1 MKSKTE
7 KATFAAGCFWGIE
20 AAFKQ
25 LKGVTGTTVGYTGGS
40 FENPTY
46 ENVCSNK
53 TGHAEAVEVVFD
65 PKKVTYDQLL
75 KVFWQIHDPTQFNR
89 QGPDVGSQYR
99 SVIFY
104 YTSKQKKLADASL
117 KNEQKKHAKPIATK
131 IVKASKFWPAEEYHQ
146 DYYGKH
152 KLAACAINIIKKL

>member
-1 MKSKTE
+1 MKPKPKLE

-25 LKGVTGTTVGYTGGS
+25 VKGVITTVGYTGGS
-40 FENPTY
+40 LEKPTY
-46 ENVCSNK
+46 GDVCSGK
-53 TGHAEAVEVVFD
+53 TGHAEAVLVEFD

-75 KVFWQIHDPTQFNR
+75 KAFWNMHDPTQLNR

-104 YTSKQKKLADASL
+104 HDQKQKELAEASL
-117 KNEQKKHAKPIATK
+117 AKEQKIHAKPIATK

-152 KLAACAINIIKKL
+152 NIAGCGIR